1 MSFAAFSLCLSGT
14 SPAQQSSPKSVQAL
28 PKSVG
33 AAPQKASPKGV
44 SPKSVGA
51 FSKTRAGET
60 PNVSSKSSP
69 KAVRGTPL
77 YGAVAVSQAADG
89 GDGREPAA
97 ISSGEASLKEAA
109 DAAREA
115 CERDAAARCSVRK
128 VFSSIFTEDMGKRKG
143 AVTVSCRC
151 GVAMAVERNLTYYG
165 SSDKILYVVTG
176 AGTSPDMAAEN
187 TVEYCESVLQ
197 EGKLCRFLKPVAAA
211 CNEW

>member
-1 MSFAAFSLCLSGT
+1 M
-14 SPAQQSSPKSVQAL
+14 PKSA
-28 PKSVG
+28 G
-33 AAPQKASPKGV
+33 AAPQKASPKGA

-51 FSKTRAGET
+51 FSKTRAGGT
-60 PNVSSKSSP
+60 SGAPSRSSP

-77 YGAVAVSQAADG
+77 YGAVAVSQAAG

-128 VFSSIFTEDMGKRKG
+128 VFSSVFTEDMGKRKG
-143 AVTVSCRC
+143 TVTVSGRC

-176 AGTSPDMAAEN
+176 AGASPDMAAAN

-197 EGKLCRFLKPVAAA
+197 EGKLCRFLKPLAAA